1 MADFRRKG
9 GLTLA
14 ESPANNATITHESP
28 VNHPCLERRRGE
40 KLYKTF
46 FLDMTNNKNNYCV
59 IMAGGVGSRFW
70 PFSRE
75 SKPKQFLD
83 FFGTGRSLLQ
93 MTVDRFRPLVPIE
106 NVFIVTNVAYKQMI
120 LEQIPD
126 LAEGQILCE
135 PARRNTAPCIA
146 YATAHIRAICRRRLG
161 NPSPREFYDRPQ
173 DARSSGALHPS
184 REGEQNDDPLGIDW
198 KRPEMQAN
206 IVVAASDHLILEE
219 EKFRE
224 TISKAFAFVSQN
236 NAIAT
241 LGMKPTRPET
251 GYGYIQ
257 FVADELNVK
266 LKIKNE
272 ELKIED
278 GIYPV
283 KTFTEKPNLEMAKV
297 FLESGDFLWNSGIFI
312 WNLKTISEAFRYL
325 LPEVAD
331 RFREGELL
339 MGTEREEKFI
349 EEIFPKCPNI
359 SIDYGIMEKAEN
371 VYVLPSSFGWSDL
384 GTWGSL
390 YELSEK
396 DENRNVSLHS
406 KAYFHEAEGN
416 IVVLEPGKV
425 AIVQGVDDM
434 IIAEEQGALLICKRA
449 EEQRIKQ
456 FVSEL

>member
-1 MADFRRKG
+1 MV
-9 GLTLA
+9 T
-14 ESPANNATITHESP
+14 
-28 VNHPCLERRRGE
+28 
-40 KLYKTF
+40 
-46 FLDMTNNKNNYCV
+46 KNNYCV

-70 PFSRE
+70 PYSRTE
-75 SKPKQFLD
+75 KPKQFLD

-106 NVFIVTNVAYKQMI
+106 NVFIVTNVAYKSLI
-120 LEQIPD
+120 LEQVPD

-146 YATAHIRAICRRRLG
+146 YATAHIRALCLQRAYGWTKDECKQLEGYTKEGSMKGRKDL
-161 NPSPREFYDRPQ
+161 PKFQ
-173 DARSSGALHPS
+173 D
-184 REGEQNDDPLGIDW
+184 IDW
-198 KRPEMQAN
+198 SRPEMQAN

-219 EKFRE
+219 EKFRD
-224 TISKAFAFVSQN
+224 TIRKAFDFVSRN
-236 NAIAT
+236 KVICT
-241 LGMKPTRPET
+241 LGMSPTRPET

-257 FVADELNVK
+257 FVADKSNELKVESLK
-266 LKIKNE
+266 LK
-272 ELKIED
+272 ED

-312 WNLKTISEAFRYL
+312 WNLQTISEAFRYL

-339 MGTEREEKFI
+339 MGTDKEEKFI

-359 SIDYGIMEKAEN
+359 SIDYGIMEKADN
-371 VYVLPSSFGWSDL
+371 VFVLPSSFGWSDL

-396 DENRNVSLHS
+396 DENGNVSLHS
-406 KAYFHEAEGN
+406 ETHYYEAEGN

-425 AIVQGVDDM
+425 AIVQGVSDM
-434 IIAEEQGALLICKRA
+434 IIVEEKGALLVCKKA
-449 EEQRIKQ
+449 EEQRIKE
-456 FVSEL
+456 FTNNLFNT

>member
-1 MADFRRKG
+1 
-9 GLTLA
+9 
-14 ESPANNATITHESP
+14 
-28 VNHPCLERRRGE
+28 
-40 KLYKTF
+40 
-46 FLDMTNNKNNYCV
+46 
-59 IMAGGVGSRFW
+59 MAGGVGSRFW

-93 MTVDRFRPLVPIE
+93 MTVDRFRPIVPIE

-126 LAEGQILCE
+126 LGEGQILCE

-146 YATAHIRAICRRRLG
+146 YATAHIRALCLQRAYGLTKDECTKYEGYTKKGSMKG
-161 NPSPREFYDRPQ
+161 NTDLPKYQ
-173 DARSSGALHPS
+173 D
-184 REGEQNDDPLGIDW
+184 IDW
-198 KRPEMQAN
+198 TKPEMQAN

-219 EKFRE
+219 DKFRD
-224 TISKAFAFVSQN
+224 TIGKAFDFVSTHD
-236 NAIAT
+236 AIAT
-241 LGMKPTRPET
+241 LGMQPTRPET

-257 FVADELNVK
+257 YLKDRYADRAQTANADRTQ
-266 LKIKNE
+266 IN
-272 ELKIED
+272 D

-339 MGTEREEKFI
+339 MGTEKEEAFI
-349 EEIFPKCPNI
+349 EEIFPKCPSI
-359 SIDYGIMEKAEN
+359 SVDYGIMEKAEN
-371 VYVLPSSFGWSDL
+371 VFVLPSSFGWSDL

-396 DENRNVSLHS
+396 DKQGNVSLHS
-406 KAYFHEAEGN
+406 SALFYEAEKN
-416 IVVLEPGKV
+416 IVTLESGKLAV
-425 AIVQGVDDM
+425 VQGVEDM
-434 IIAEEQGALLICKRA
+434 IIAEQGNVLLVCKKG

-456 FVSEL
+456 FVADAQSRFEGRYN

>member
-1 MADFRRKG
+1 M
-9 GLTLA
+9 
-14 ESPANNATITHESP
+14 ENNQ
-28 VNHPCLERRRGE
+28 
-40 KLYKTF
+40 
-46 FLDMTNNKNNYCV
+46 NNYCV

-75 SKPKQFLD
+75 ERPKQFLD
-83 FFGTGRSLLQ
+83 FFGTGKSLLQ
-93 MTVDRFRPLVPIE
+93 MTVDRFRPIVPIE

-120 LEQIPD
+120 LEQVPD

-146 YATAHIRAICRRRLG
+146 YATAHIRALCLNRAGLTAA
-161 NPSPREFYDRPQ
+161 NQ
-173 DARSSGALHPS
+173 DWS
-184 REGEQNDDPLGIDW
+184 
-198 KRPEMQAN
+198 RPEMQAN

-219 EKFRE
+219 EKFRQ
-224 TISKAFAFVSQN
+224 TILKAFDFVSQHK
-236 NAIAT
+236 AIAT
-241 LGMKPTRPET
+241 LGMSPTRPET

-257 FVADELNVK
+257 FLVESQK
-266 LKIKNE
+266 SKE
-272 ELKIED
+272 ESLY

-297 FLESGDFLWNSGIFI
+297 FLQSGDFLWNSGIFI
-312 WNLKTISEAFRYL
+312 WSLETISEAFRVY

-339 MGTEREEKFI
+339 MGTEKEEDFI

-396 DENRNVSLHS
+396 DAEGNVSLHS
-406 KAYFHEAEGN
+406 EAHFHEAKGN
-416 IVVLEPGKV
+416 IVVLEKGKV

-434 IIAEEQGALLICKRA
+434 IIVEEAGKLLVCKKA

>member
-1 MADFRRKG
+1 M
-9 GLTLA
+9 
-14 ESPANNATITHESP
+14 ENNQ
-28 VNHPCLERRRGE
+28 
-40 KLYKTF
+40 
-46 FLDMTNNKNNYCV
+46 NNYCV

-75 SKPKQFLD
+75 ERPKQFLD
-83 FFGTGRSLLQ
+83 FFGTGKSLLQ
-93 MTVDRFRPLVPIE
+93 MTVDRFRPIVPIE

-146 YATAHIRAICRRRLG
+146 YATAHIRALCLNRAGLTAA
-161 NPSPREFYDRPQ
+161 NQ
-173 DARSSGALHPS
+173 DWS
-184 REGEQNDDPLGIDW
+184 
-198 KRPEMQAN
+198 RPEMQAN

-219 EKFRE
+219 EKFRQ
-224 TISKAFAFVSQN
+224 TILKAFDFVSQHK
-236 NAIAT
+236 AIAT
-241 LGMKPTRPET
+241 LGMTPTRPET

-257 FVADELNVK
+257 FLVESQK
-266 LKIKNE
+266 SKE
-272 ELKIED
+272 ESLY

-297 FLESGDFLWNSGIFI
+297 FLQSGDFLWNSGIFI
-312 WNLKTISEAFRYL
+312 WSLETISEAFRVY

-339 MGTEREEKFI
+339 MGTDKEEDFI

-359 SIDYGIMEKAEN
+359 SVDYGIMEKAKN
-371 VYVLPSSFGWSDL
+371 VFVLPSSFGWSDL

-396 DENRNVSLHS
+396 DAEGNVSLHS
-406 KAYFHEAEGN
+406 KAHFHEAKGN

-434 IIAEEQGALLICKRA
+434 IIVEEAGKLLVCKKA

>member
-1 MADFRRKG
+1 MSETR
-9 GLTLA
+9 
-14 ESPANNATITHESP
+14 
-28 VNHPCLERRRGE
+28 
-40 KLYKTF
+40 
-46 FLDMTNNKNNYCV
+46 NNYCV

-70 PFSRE
+70 PFSRAD
-75 SKPKQFLD
+75 KPKQFLD

-106 NVFIVTNVAYKQMI
+106 NVFVVTNIAYKDLI
-120 LEQIPD
+120 LEQVPD
-126 LAEGQILCE
+126 LAEDQILCE

-146 YATAHIRAICRRRLG
+146 YATAHIRALCLKRAGLTAA
-161 NPSPREFYDRPQ
+161 NQ
-173 DARSSGALHPS
+173 DWS
-184 REGEQNDDPLGIDW
+184 
-198 KRPEMQAN
+198 RPEMQAN

-224 TISKAFAFVSQN
+224 TIKKSFEFVSKN
-236 NAIAT
+236 KAICT
-241 LGMKPTRPET
+241 LGMSPTRPET

-257 FVADELNVK
+257 RQPDAFD
-266 LKIKNE
+266 
-272 ELKIED
+272 D

-283 KTFTEKPNLEMAKV
+283 KTFTEKPNLEIAKV

-312 WNLKTISEAFRYL
+312 WNLQTISEAFRYL

-339 MGTEREEKFI
+339 MGTDKEEAFI

-359 SIDYGIMEKAEN
+359 SIDYGIMEKADN
-371 VYVLPSSFGWSDL
+371 VFVLPSSFGWSDL

-396 DENRNVSLHS
+396 DEKKNVSLHS
-406 KAYFHEAEGN
+406 DALFYEAEGN
-416 IVVLEPGKV
+416 VVTLEPGKLAV
-425 AIVQGVDDM
+425 VQGVDDM
-434 IIAEEQGALLICKRA
+434 IIAEQAGVLLICKKA

-456 FVSEL
+456 FVVDAQVKFDGKFN

>member
-1 MADFRRKG
+1 
-9 GLTLA
+9 
-14 ESPANNATITHESP
+14 
-28 VNHPCLERRRGE
+28 
-40 KLYKTF
+40 
-46 FLDMTNNKNNYCV
+46 
-59 IMAGGVGSRFW
+59 MAGGVGSRFW
-70 PFSRE
+70 PYSRE
-75 SKPKQFLD
+75 EKPKQFLD

-93 MTVDRFRPLVPIE
+93 MTVDRFRPIVPIE
-106 NVFIVTNVAYKQMI
+106 NVFIVTNVAYKQII

-126 LAEGQILCE
+126 LSEGQILCE

-146 YATAHIRAICRRRLG
+146 YATAHIRALCLQKAYG
-161 NPSPREFYDRPQ
+161 YTPEEQGYAKDGSVKGGTTGSKLPSYLE
-173 DARSSGALHPS
+173 
-184 REGEQNDDPLGIDW
+184 IDW
-198 KRPEMQAN
+198 NKPEMQAN

-219 EKFRE
+219 EKFRQA
-224 TISKAFAFVSQN
+224 ILKAFDFVSQYK
-236 NAIAT
+236 AICT
-241 LGMKPTRPET
+241 LGMQPTRPET

-257 FVADELNVK
+257 FVVDKLNEVERSSLVESGEFK
-266 LKIKNE
+266 
-272 ELKIED
+272 

-312 WNLKTISEAFRYL
+312 WNLQTISEAFRYL

-339 MGTEREEKFI
+339 MGTEKEEDFI
-349 EEIFPKCPNI
+349 EQIFPKCPNI
-359 SIDYGIMEKAEN
+359 SIDYGIMEKANN
-371 VYVLPSSFGWSDL
+371 VFVLPSSFGWSDL

-396 DENRNVSLHS
+396 DKNGNVSLHS
-406 KAYFHEAEGN
+406 EAHFYEAKGN
-416 IVVLEPGKV
+416 IVVLESGKK

-434 IIAEEQGALLICKRA
+434 IIAEEKGALLVCKKA

>member
-1 MADFRRKG
+1 
-9 GLTLA
+9 
-14 ESPANNATITHESP
+14 
-28 VNHPCLERRRGE
+28 
-40 KLYKTF
+40 
-46 FLDMTNNKNNYCV
+46 MTDKKNNYCV

-93 MTVDRFRPLVPIE
+93 MTVDRFRPIVPIE

-126 LAEGQILCE
+126 LGEGQILCE

-146 YATAHIRAICRRRLG
+146 YATAHIRALCLQRANGWTKDECTKYEGYTKEGSMKG
-161 NPSPREFYDRPQ
+161 NKDLPKYQ
-173 DARSSGALHPS
+173 D
-184 REGEQNDDPLGIDW
+184 IDW
-198 KRPEMQAN
+198 TNPEMQAN

-219 EKFRE
+219 DKFRE
-224 TISKAFAFVSQN
+224 TISKAFDFVSTHD
-236 NAIAT
+236 AIAT
-241 LGMKPTRPET
+241 LGMQPTRPET

-257 FVADELNVK
+257 YLKDRYADRAQTANADRTQ
-266 LKIKNE
+266 IN
-272 ELKIED
+272 D

-339 MGTEREEKFI
+339 MGTEKEEAFI
-349 EEIFPKCPNI
+349 EEIFPKCPSI
-359 SIDYGIMEKAEN
+359 SVDYGIMEKAEN
-371 VYVLPSSFGWSDL
+371 VFVLPSSFGWSDL

-396 DENRNVSLHS
+396 DENQNVSLHS
-406 KAYFHEAEGN
+406 SALFYEAEKN
-416 IVVLEPGKV
+416 IVTLEPGKLAV
-425 AIVQGVDDM
+425 VQGVDDM
-434 IIAEEQGALLICKRA
+434 IIAEQGNVLLVCKKG

-456 FVSEL
+456 FVADAQSRFEGRYN

>member
-1 MADFRRKG
+1 MK
-9 GLTLA
+9 
-14 ESPANNATITHESP
+14 ENQ
-28 VNHPCLERRRGE
+28 
-40 KLYKTF
+40 
-46 FLDMTNNKNNYCV
+46 NNYCV

-75 SKPKQFLD
+75 EKPKQFLD

-93 MTVDRFRPLVPIE
+93 MTVDRFRPLIPIE
-106 NVFIVTNVAYKQMI
+106 NMFIVTNVAYKQMI
-120 LEQIPD
+120 LEQVPD
-126 LAEGQILCE
+126 LSEGQILCE

-146 YATAHIRAICRRRLG
+146 YATAHIRAICLKRAGLTAQT
-161 NPSPREFYDRPQ
+161 Q
-173 DARSSGALHPS
+173 DWS
-184 REGEQNDDPLGIDW
+184 
-198 KRPEMQAN
+198 RPEMQAN

-219 EKFRE
+219 DKFRQ
-224 TISKAFAFVSQN
+224 TISKAFDFVSTN
-236 NAIAT
+236 KAICT
-241 LGMKPTRPET
+241 LGMQPTRPET

-257 FVADELNVK
+257 FVKDRFADR
-266 LKIKNE
+266 IKTANADRIQTESDLERE
-272 ELKIED
+272 ECCSD

-312 WNLKTISEAFRYL
+312 WNLQTISEAFRYL

-339 MGTEREEKFI
+339 MGTEKEEKFI
-349 EEIFPKCPNI
+349 EQIFPKCPNI
-359 SIDYGIMEKAEN
+359 SIDYGIMEKANN
-371 VYVLPSSFGWSDL
+371 VFVLPSSFGWSDL

-396 DENRNVSLHS
+396 DSEGNVSLHS
-406 KAYFHEAEGN
+406 EAHFYEATGN
-416 IVVLEPGKV
+416 IVVLEPGKKV
-425 AIVQGVDDM
+425 IVQGVDDM
-434 IIAEEQGALLICKRA
+434 IIAEEKGALLVCKKS